1 MAIALALAAF
11 VLAVFLH
18 GLAIRVP
25 LRLDSVRRF
34 LLVGIPLGLVLVAVS
49 LDCFGPSIPGFAA
62 ILLYALLC
70 ELYIFCFTL
79 VLSSV
84 SATMLI
90 MLRQGPVQASALA
103 SVYDPQEMVKLRLD
117 RLLKIGLIEQVSGR
131 FSMTRKGER
140 LHRIFGGLRK
150 FFGHEPG

>member
-11 VLAVFLH
+11 VLAVLLH

-34 LLVGIPLGLVLVAVS
+34 LLVGHAARPGA
-49 LDCFGPSIPGFAA
+49 GGGFARLLWTVDSRVCR

-84 SATMLI
+84 SATMPSCCGRGRFRLQ
-90 MLRQGPVQASALA
+90 LRLVTTLKT
-103 SVYDPQEMVKLRLD
+103 MVKLRLD
-117 RLLKIGLIEQVSGR
+117 RLLKIGLIEQYRAVS
-131 FSMTRKGER
+131 
-140 LHRIFGGLRK
+140 
-150 FFGHEPG
+150 P